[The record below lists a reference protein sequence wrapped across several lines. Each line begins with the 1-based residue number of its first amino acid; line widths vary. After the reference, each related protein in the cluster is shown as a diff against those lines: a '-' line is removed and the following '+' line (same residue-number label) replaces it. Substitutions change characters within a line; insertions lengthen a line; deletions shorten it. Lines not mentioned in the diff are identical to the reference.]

1 MSGPLTTVLAEM
13 QAGAPTVAEIVRRSG
28 LEDSVVRAAV
38 DHLVRSGR
46 VESRELSMGCP
57 ASGCGGCAS
66 ATDDGAPGCGLPSPV
81 PGRRAGL
88 VTLTLTRR

>member
-1 MSGPLTTVLAEM
+1 MSGPLSAVLSELE
-13 QAGAPTVAEIVRRSG
+13 AGTPTLAEIVRRSG
-28 LEDSVVRAAV
+28 LEESMVRAAV

-46 VESRELSMGCP
+46 VQSRELSMGCP

-66 ATDDGAPGCGLPSPV
+66 ASDDGAPDCGLPSPV

-88 VTLTLTRR
+88 VTLTLARR

>member
-1 MSGPLTTVLAEM
+1 VSGPLRTVLAEFE
-13 QAGAPTVAEIVRRSG
+13 AGTPTFAEIVRRSG
-28 LEDSVVRAAV
+28 LEESMVRAAV

-46 VESRELSMGCP
+46 VESRELAIGCP

-66 ATDDGAPGCGLPSPV
+66 AWDDGAPGCGLPSPV

-88 VTLTLTRR
+88 VTLTLARR

>member
-1 MSGPLTTVLAEM
+1 MSGPLSTVLAELE
-13 QAGAPTVAEIVRRSG
+13 AGTPTIAEMVRRSG
-28 LEDSVVRAAV
+28 LAESVLRAAV

-46 VESRELSMGCP
+46 VQSKELSMGCP
-57 ASGCGGCAS
+57 ESGCGGCAS
-66 ATDDGAPGCGLPSPV
+66 ASDGAPGCGLGTPV

>member
-1 MSGPLTTVLAEM
+1 MSGPLSTVLAELE
-13 QAGAPTVAEIVRRSG
+13 AGTPTIAEMVRRSG
-28 LEDSVVRAAV
+28 LAESVLRAAV

-46 VESRELSMGCP
+46 VQSKELSMGCP
-57 ASGCGGCAS
+57 ESGCGGCAS
-66 ATDDGAPGCGLPSPV
+66 ASDGAPGCGLGAPV